1 MKHINGDMIINQV
14 LKDYPETIP
23 VFHRFKVDTCCGGG
37 GSIAQTASR
46 DRINVEELLT
56 ALNVVTGL
64 ENPPYR

>member
-1 MKHINGDMIINQV
+1 MKRITGEMIINQV

-46 DRINVEELLT
+46 DRINVGELL
-56 ALNVVTGL
+56 AELNETVGKIS
-64 ENPPYR
+64 